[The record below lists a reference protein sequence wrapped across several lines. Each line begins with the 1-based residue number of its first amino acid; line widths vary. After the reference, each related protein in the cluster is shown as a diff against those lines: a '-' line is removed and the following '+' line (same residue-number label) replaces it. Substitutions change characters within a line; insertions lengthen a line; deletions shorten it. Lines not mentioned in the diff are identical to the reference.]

1 MLPGAVHLRGP
12 FSLRVTQ
19 TGSAAGCEAW
29 LCLAVKKLSQNR
41 VLRYYVAAG
50 VATATTSL
58 PTGSTEPRLFSLT
71 EIPLAV
77 DSHRGPKSPFLSV
90 DDMTKRLFPHLVPLA
105 LVLLIAS
112 AAQAQ
117 EGLPALVKRVKPAV
131 VAIATYDSTGEALMT
146 GSGFFLSPGQVVT
159 NLHVIRGAARAEIKT
174 LDGKGK
180 VYAVTGALAIDE
192 EGDLALLGVDMPPQ
206 PARVTELARELPDEG
221 EPIFVIGN
229 PLKLEGSVSDGIV
242 SAVREV
248 PNSYRIIQITAPI
261 SHGNSGSPVF
271 NLKGQVLGVVT
282 VKVTNGQNINLA
294 IAAARVGQLR
304 AGKLQPLSEIAGKG
318 KGDVAESSYRNG
330 LDSLWLGNYDSAV
343 GYFENAVNKNP
354 KRADAWVQVGYC
366 KVKQGKS
373 QEAIKAYQQAL
384 QLKPEDAEIHNK
396 LGDAYYYAGRL
407 REAIDEYE
415 TAKDLQPDNAETF
428 YNLAIAYNEAGNP
441 TMAALEAR
449 ILQRLDP

>member
-1 MLPGAVHLRGP
+1 M
-12 FSLRVTQ
+12 
-19 TGSAAGCEAW
+19 
-29 LCLAVKKLSQNR
+29 
-41 VLRYYVAAG
+41 
-50 VATATTSL
+50 
-58 PTGSTEPRLFSLT
+58 
-71 EIPLAV
+71 
-77 DSHRGPKSPFLSV
+77 
-90 DDMTKRLFPHLVPLA
+90 KRRIFPHFVPLA
-105 LVLLIAS
+105 LVLLFAG
-112 AAQAQ
+112 AVHAQDK
-117 EGLPALVKRVKPAV
+117 ESLPALVKRVKPAV
-131 VAIATYDSTGEALMT
+131 VAIATYDGNGEALMT
-146 GSGFFLSPGQVVT
+146 GSGFFLAPGQVVT

-174 LDGKGK
+174 LDGKSK
-180 VYAVTGALAIDE
+180 VFPVNGVLAVDE
-192 EGDLALLGVDMPPQ
+192 EGDLALLSIDMPPQ
-206 PARVTELARELPDEG
+206 PARVTELASELPDEG

-271 NLKGQVLGVVT
+271 NLRGQVLGVVT

-294 IAAARVGQLR
+294 IAAARVAQLR
-304 AGKLQPLSEIAGKG
+304 AGKLQPLSDITLRGR
-318 KGDVAESSYRNG
+318 GDVAESSYRNG

-373 QEAIKAYQQAL
+373 QEAIRAYLQAL

-407 REAIDEYE
+407 REAIESYI
-415 TAKDLQPDNAETF
+415 TAKELKPNNAETF
-428 YNLAIAYNEAGNP
+428 YNLAIAYFESGNQA
-441 TMAALEAR
+441 MAAAEAR
-449 ILQRLDP
+449 ILQRLDQKLYEKYLRETM